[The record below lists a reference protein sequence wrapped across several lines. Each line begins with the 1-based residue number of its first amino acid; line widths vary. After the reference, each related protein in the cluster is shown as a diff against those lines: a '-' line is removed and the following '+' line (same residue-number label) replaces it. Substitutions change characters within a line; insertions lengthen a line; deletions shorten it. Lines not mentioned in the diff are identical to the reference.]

1 MTTPPSPSPSAD
13 LPLDAATE
21 VLLDAYL
28 DGSLSPPD
36 RQAFEARAAVEPA
49 LARELALQRRAD
61 DSLRR
66 QFQPPT
72 AMPVPAASSK
82 GPIAG
87 RIQPASPRR
96 TNVRTLAAAAALLIA
111 GAGVYWAFNGSPFGP
126 PEGMITAQ
134 VAYQRVIDGGF
145 KPEWVCENA
154 EQVAQYTRERFGA
167 PWSIDA
173 APGLT
178 LVGWKYSHD
187 LLSPDATMLLATK
200 DQEKVVVVADRKV
213 HDRGLSTPLLS
224 GLRVHKR
231 ETADL
236 VLYEI
241 SRLPEPAVLNHVH
254 VAPAGAPTPPR

>member
-1 MTTPPSPSPSAD
+1 MTTPTSPAPAPD
-13 LPLDAATE
+13 RPLDEATE

-28 DGSLSPPD
+28 DGALSPAE
-36 RQAFEARAAVEPA
+36 RQAFEARVASEPA
-49 LARELALQRRAD
+49 LARELALQRSAD

-66 QFQPPT
+66 QFQPPA
-72 AMPVPAASSK
+72 AMPIPAA
-82 GPIAG
+82 PARRPVAG
-87 RIQPASPRR
+87 RIEPAPARR
-96 TNVRTLAAAAALLIA
+96 GKARAWAAAAAVLIA

-126 PEGMITAQ
+126 PEGLVTAQ

-167 PWSIDA
+167 PWTIDP

-187 LLSPDATMLLATK
+187 LLSPDATILLATK

-213 HDRGLSTPLLS
+213 HDRPLSTPLLS

-231 ETADL
+231 EIADL

-241 SRLPEPAVLNHVH
+241 SRLPGPVVLDHVH
-254 VAPAGAPTPPR
+254 VGPAGGVAPPR